1 MKRLD
6 GVVLLD
12 GPKNRHVIS
21 FMTEEHIAALIFKY
35 LNTLKWNKVFH
46 SFIHCMHCMYF
57 MHCMHCMHCIHCIHC
72 IHSIHFISFIHS
84 FISFIHSFIY
94 LKLIANNDF
103 SQINITYS
111 TSASGIKLFYLKA
124 PPKYTKLGRV
134 CIRAKWSIRPELI
147 PVSAAWSD

>member
-35 LNTLKWNKVFH
+35 LNTLKENKVFH
-46 SFIHCMHCMYF
+46 SFIA
-57 MHCMHCMHCIHCIHC
+57 CIACIAF
-72 IHSIHFISFIHS
+72 IAFIASIAFISFYSFIHS
-84 FISFIHSFIY
+84 FYSFFHSFIY

-111 TSASGIKLFYLKA
+111 TSASGIKLFYLKSS
-124 PPKYTKLGRV
+124 PKYTKLGRV
-134 CIRAKWSIRPELI
+134 CIRAKWLIRPELI
-147 PVSAAWSD
+147 PVFVA